1 MCLYCEYYK
10 KHMLYDNYLQ
20 NITCYSPDDRD
31 GVGAIDNRSYGQ
43 SCRFLHQGRQRAFAA

>member
-43 SCRFLHQGRQRAFAA
+43 SCRFLNQGR